1 MNKKLIKVLVI
12 LFMIILA
19 IVVGDYIYLE
29 TQISKEKMRIENE
42 KNNEFIID
50 DYNKIEVICNYDK
63 VLADAWE
70 KTKYCIDLE
79 TNTVETKSSSGNSM
93 PLLINKLLI
102 WDKKRVEL
110 KDLKWTQYNKVTN
123 TKVLSNEEKQQL
135 VELISRV
142 CDEEIK
148 KTEEDNKKG
157 AFGGL
162 LYEIKISGEYKI
174 TTKDKKDILM
184 DNIDDKKLF
193 LKLVE

>member
-12 LFMIILA
+12 LFII
-19 IVVGDYIYLE
+19 IVVIVIGDYIYLE

-50 DYNKIEVICNYDK
+50 DYNKIEVICSYDK
-63 VLADAWE
+63 VLADAWQ
-70 KTKYCIDLE
+70 KTKYCINLE
-79 TNTVETKSSSGNSM
+79 TNIVETKLSSGISM
-93 PLLINKLLI
+93 PLVINKLLI
-102 WDKKRVEL
+102 WDKKRAEL
-110 KDLKWTQYNKVTN
+110 KNLKWTQYNKVTN

-135 VELISRV
+135 VELIKRLR
-142 CDEEIK
+142 DEANNKI
-148 KTEEDNKKG
+148 EEETKKG
-157 AFGGL
+157 DFGGL

-174 TTKDKKDILM
+174 TTKDKKDILI